1 MVLEQL
7 KQRPIMP
14 EKLFMGMINPLAFLE
29 IDEPWA
35 PREATAQPEEIL
47 NYMCPT
53 TSSDAENL
61 TVRYKEIS
69 IENPRLNIVPAEDR
83 ILEKL
88 IWPLR
93 HAKASFVIGNNLGT
107 ISLCGMVAEMV
118 AILYFDISD
127 VKMGDKEFNEEIQKL
142 MFGCSFEK
150 LGQDRRVK
158 TLKAFEIINQQTAE
172 RFDKIRMIRKRY
184 LHLWSQDHDRLS
196 TDAIESFKAAA
207 SIVAEII
214 GQDFEDGKIKLNP
227 KIVSYLERT
236 GVFEPE
242 E

>member
-1 MVLEQL
+1 
-7 KQRPIMP
+7 
-14 EKLFMGMINPLAFLE
+14 MINPLAFIE
-29 IDEPWA
+29 VDEPWA
-35 PREATAQPEEIL
+35 PAIITVCSEDIL

-53 TSSDAENL
+53 VDSNVDNL
-61 TVRYKEIS
+61 ITRYKEIS
-69 IENPRLNIVPAEDR
+69 IENPRLNVVPAEDR

-93 HAKASFVIGNNLGT
+93 HAKASFVTGNHLGT

-127 VKMGDKEFNEEIQKL
+127 VKMGDKKLNKELQKQI
-142 MFGCSFEK
+142 FGSSFEK

-158 TLKAFEIINQQTAE
+158 ILKAFKIINQQTAQ
-172 RFDKIRMIRKRY
+172 RFDTIRIIRKRY

-196 TDAIESFKAAA
+196 VDAIESFKAAA
-207 SIVAEII
+207 SIVAELI
-214 GQDFEDGKIKLNP
+214 GQDFISGKIKLNP
-227 KIVSYLERT
+227 KIVSYLEKT

>member
-1 MVLEQL
+1 M
-7 KQRPIMP
+7 
-14 EKLFMGMINPLAFLE
+14 
-29 IDEPWA
+29 
-35 PREATAQPEEIL
+35 
-47 NYMCPT
+47 
-53 TSSDAENL
+53 ENL
-61 TVRYKEIS
+61 IEKYREVS
-69 IENPRLNIVPAEDR
+69 VENPRLNVVPAEDR

-93 HAKASFVIGNNLGT
+93 HAKASYMVGNHLGT

-127 VKMGDKEFNEEIQKL
+127 VVIGSEKLDESKQKL

-150 LGQDRRVK
+150 LGQDRRIKILRVFK
-158 TLKAFEIINQQTAE
+158 IINQETAE
-172 RFDKIRMIRKRY
+172 KFHKIRTTRRKY

-196 TDAIESFKAAA
+196 TDAIEVFTASA

-214 GQDFEDGKIKLNP
+214 GQGITKEGCFKLNP
-227 KIVSYLERT
+227 KIVNYLKKT

-242 E
+242 D